1 MVEFRCDNFESENK
15 QLADSNLDNEI
26 VVDELLL
33 YDSDEEE
40 NEVPNEL
47 IVKALD
53 KYIELIEEV
62 GEGNLTDEQQD
73 HILKLLLKLVWQLW
87 EKVMMTKG
95 APDVYR

>member
-1 MVEFRCDNFESENK
+1 LLEN
-15 QLADSNLDNEI
+15 EMI
-26 VVDELLL
+26 VDELICE
-33 YDSDEEE
+33 DEEE

-62 GEGNLTDEQQD
+62 GEGNLTDEQRD

-87 EKVMMTKG
+87 ERIMMTGTKG
-95 APDVYR
+95 VPDVYR